1 MARIS
6 YSPYQLEAKASFSC
20 PHNSPLRG
28 STGPRS
34 PHCPWLTREHANP
47 CQGPYM
53 GNSCCHCRHIPGG
66 PPGVGM
72 LSPRAE
78 RQPCFPSSPPHL
90 WLLTLLLKSKPA
102 HTLWPVVRNLDGI
115 LEAGVVPETP
125 SSGPS
130 TFCSNSP
137 SLLYSGLSALGCS
150 SPCPPLGSLSSGKG
164 SWSPGGAPSTCRAW
178 APGGRQDGGGRN
190 ETSTHLPV
198 ARKVSLTE
206 SYISPCFFSKLAT
219 QGRVEMTMSEAP
231 GRAQSPLASSWPE
244 LWLDLGGGGEGRWCC
259 FPQSS
264 A

>member
-164 SWSPGGAPSTCRAW
+164 SWSPGGPPVHAE
-178 APGGRQDGGGRN
+178 PGLQ
-190 ETSTHLPV
+190 
-198 ARKVSLTE
+198 
-206 SYISPCFFSKLAT
+206 
-219 QGRVEMTMSEAP
+219 
-231 GRAQSPLASSWPE
+231 
-244 LWLDLGGGGEGRWCC
+244 GEGRMGVGEMRPPLICLLLGRSHSLNLTSA
-259 FPQSS
+259 PVSS
-264 A
+264 VSLLLRAVWK